1 MSSQLELRGYRIG
14 RKKIRYDMTEMIIDP
29 IYLKMNLSKCPQRV
43 TGVMYLLRTVVVE
56 RLQVWGG
63 LSDRIAQ
70 YQGSQKGDNSI
81 HPQIQF

>member
-56 RLQVWGG
+56 RLQV
-63 LSDRIAQ
+63 
-70 YQGSQKGDNSI
+70 
-81 HPQIQF
+81 